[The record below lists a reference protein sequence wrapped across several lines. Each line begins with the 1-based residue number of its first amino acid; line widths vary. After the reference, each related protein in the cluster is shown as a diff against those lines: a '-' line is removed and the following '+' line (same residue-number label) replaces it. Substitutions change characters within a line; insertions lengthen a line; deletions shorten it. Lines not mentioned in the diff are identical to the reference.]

1 MLPRACGPA
10 VCRRDTR
17 SQGRRL
23 VSRSDEHEV
32 AAARLHPTTGSVE
45 VLAVF
50 FLDPSEYL
58 HYVVELLAKQP
69 PMRFWTAPPL
79 GCWIYLCPCTP
90 CAQPAHASY
99 QLLKFARHALFLYFV
114 AMPFVPFLRM
124 MVHAEVT
131 RPHQPSI
138 FMLLFVAESAL
149 ALIALYALFI
159 MYWLTHDIL
168 KGYRTSLKFFTLK
181 AVILLAPV
189 QQLALEAVVG
199 DHSEWWECVL
209 NVVLSV
215 PLCMLLRHAY
225 PPHELPMKRGLGNA
239 TVTLP
244 KPRLPLPTQQYLDER
259 KVASRRG

>member
-159 MYWLTHDIL
+159 M
-168 KGYRTSLKFFTLK
+168 
-181 AVILLAPV
+181 
-189 QQLALEAVVG
+189 
-199 DHSEWWECVL
+199 
-209 NVVLSV
+209 
-215 PLCMLLRHAY
+215 
-225 PPHELPMKRGLGNA
+225 
-239 TVTLP
+239 
-244 KPRLPLPTQQYLDER
+244 
-259 KVASRRG
+259 